1 MLRVIDKSTTTT
13 DRCGV
18 VGILVWKAPSLTFFF
33 FFRISVRM
41 YTSTNFYIS
50 SFLMLFQITVSR
62 TYCYSHLY
70 WRQPGSTV

>member
-18 VGILVWKAPSLTFFF
+18 VGILVWKAPSLTFFS

-41 YTSTNFYIS
+41 YTSTNFYIA

-62 TYCYSHLY
+62 TYCVLAT
-70 WRQPGSTV
+70 G